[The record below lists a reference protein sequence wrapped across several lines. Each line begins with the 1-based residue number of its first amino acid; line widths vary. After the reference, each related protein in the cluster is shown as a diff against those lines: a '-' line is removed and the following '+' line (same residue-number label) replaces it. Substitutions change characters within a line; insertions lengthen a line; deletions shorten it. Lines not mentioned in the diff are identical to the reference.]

1 MTRAA
6 GRLCVIAGGGPLP
19 GEMLRADPGAM
30 AVGIEGVANELGER
44 AEPHR
49 IERLGAMIGAMRDAG
64 VARLVMAGG
73 IPRPQLDPAAFDA
86 KSTEVAP
93 RIAAAIR
100 AGDDAALRTIIAVFE
115 EEGFEVVGAHE
126 VAPSLVAESGL
137 GAGEPPDEA
146 CRADIARGAEIL
158 DAISALDIGQGCV
171 VAAGQCLG
179 IETLQGTDALLDH
192 VARTSKDLRL
202 GAKGVCVK
210 AAKRG
215 QDLRADMPSIGPRT
229 IEGVARAGLAGL
241 AVEADRTLILERE
254 ETLRA
259 ARDNGVFVIAERFQC
274 ASS

>member
-1 MTRAA
+1 MRRAT
-6 GRLCVIAGGGPLP
+6 GRLCVIAGDGPLP
-19 GEMLRADPGAM
+19 GEMLQADPDAI
-30 AVGIEGVANELGER
+30 AIGIEGVANELGAR

-49 IERLGAMIGAMRDAG
+49 IERIGAMIGAMRDAG

-73 IPRPQLDPAAFDA
+73 ISRPQLDPAAFDA
-86 KSTEVAP
+86 KSIEVAP
-93 RIAAAIR
+93 RIAAAIQ
-100 AGDDAALRTIIAVFE
+100 AGDDEALRTIIAIFE

-137 GAGEPPDEA
+137 GVGEPPDEA
-146 CRADIARGAEIL
+146 AQEDIARAAGIL

-202 GAKGVCVK
+202 AAKGVYVK

-229 IEGVARAGLAGL
+229 VEGVARAGLAGL
-241 AVEADRTLILERE
+241 AVEAGRTLILERE

-259 ARDNGVFVIAERFQC
+259 VRERGVFLISQSFQC

>member
-19 GEMLRADPGAM
+19 VEMLRADPDAM

-44 AEPHR
+44 AKPHR

-73 IPRPQLDPAAFDA
+73 IPRPKLDPAAFDE
-86 KSTEVAP
+86 KSVEVAP

-100 AGDDAALRTIIAVFE
+100 AGDDEALRTIIAIFE

-146 CRADIARGAEIL
+146 CRADIARAAGIL

-179 IETLQGTDALLDH
+179 IETLQGTDALLEH
-192 VARTSKDLRL
+192 VARTSSDLGL
-202 GAKGVCVK
+202 GAKGVYVK

-241 AVEADRTLILERE
+241 AVEAGRTLILERE

-259 ARDNGVFVIAERFQC
+259 ARDQGVFVIAENFQC
-274 ASS
+274 VSS